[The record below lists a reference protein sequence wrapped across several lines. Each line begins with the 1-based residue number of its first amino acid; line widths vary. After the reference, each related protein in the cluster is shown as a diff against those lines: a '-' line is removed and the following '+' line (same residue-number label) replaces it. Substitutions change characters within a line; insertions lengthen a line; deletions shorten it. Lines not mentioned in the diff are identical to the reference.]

1 MSATSSVE
9 SLTPT
14 TDAQQQQV
22 LSGSDKQ
29 PRKRAPRARALTKEE
44 AIEIRA
50 LRKYAKWTHEQIAAA
65 TPFTINQIQVAC
77 KNTPRH
83 KKKPDRWSVTTS
95 GAAGGQ
101 GSSAGSPLA
110 AAATDGPAAAA
121 DGEAADGPAVDD
133 AVMDK
138 ES

>member
-9 SLTPT
+9 PLTPT
-14 TDAQQQQV
+14 TDALQQQQQEA
-22 LSGSDKQ
+22 SGSDK

-83 KKKPDRWSVTTS
+83 QKKPDRWSVMTLGGGPGPS
-95 GAAGGQ
+95 G
-101 GSSAGSPLA
+101 GSPSA
-110 AAATDGPAAAA
+110 AAAAAEE
-121 DGEAADGPAVDD
+121 DREEGKERGD
-133 AVMDK
+133 AVM
-138 ES
+138 ENGT

>member
-9 SLTPT
+9 PLTPT
-14 TDAQQQQV
+14 TDAQQQQA

-83 KKKPDRWSVTTS
+83 KKKPDRWSVTNP
-95 GAAGGQ
+95 GAAVGQ

-110 AAATDGPAAAA
+110 ASAVDGAAPAA
-121 DGEAADGPAVDD
+121 DGEAVDEPAAGD
-133 AVMDK
+133 AVM
-138 ES
+138 EQEA

>member
-9 SLTPT
+9 PPTPT
-14 TDAQQQQV
+14 TDAQQQQQQQQA
-22 LSGSDKQ
+22 LSGSDGP

-83 KKKPDRWSVTTS
+83 KKKPDRWSVNNP
-95 GAAGGQ
+95 GAAAAQVGEGP
-101 GSSAGSPLA
+101 STGSPLA
-110 AAATDGPAAAA
+110 AAAA
-121 DGEAADGPAVDD
+121 DGEADDD
-133 AVMDK
+133 AVMD
-138 ES
+138 EEAS